1 MSGHLHAD
9 DTEPASAESKEQTR
23 FAKRTRQRRAVTGAL
38 AEQPGFVS
46 AQALHAQLQA
56 AGHQVGL
63 STVYRTLHALAE
75 AGSVDTV
82 RGEGGEE
89 LFRRRRT
96 PGHAPPPPRPPR
108 RAGGGAGAGAPAP
121 PPPRPPPPPPPP
133 PGWAARRGGG
143 AGGDPARH
151 CADADTKG
159 CC

>member
-96 PGHAPPPPRPPR
+96 PGHHHYLVCR
-108 RAGGGAGAGAPAP
+108 RCGFDVPVSSPTIEDWADHVAAGHGFSQVQHTIELVGL
-121 PPPRPPPPPPPP
+121 
-133 PGWAARRGGG
+133 
-143 AGGDPARH
+143 
-151 CADADTKG
+151 CADCTRDTT
-159 CC
+159 